1 MNRRKKFKDVDLV
14 ILHSLSLLTLSQ
26 YRVAVEVEDPELLQK
41 VIHGQLYQMITNNA
55 QCIVKVNIYTVEDI
69 QVEAWEQV

>member
-41 VIHGQLYQMITNNA
+41 VIHGQLIPP
-55 QCIVKVNIYTVEDI
+55 VVLKV
-69 QVEAWEQV
+69 